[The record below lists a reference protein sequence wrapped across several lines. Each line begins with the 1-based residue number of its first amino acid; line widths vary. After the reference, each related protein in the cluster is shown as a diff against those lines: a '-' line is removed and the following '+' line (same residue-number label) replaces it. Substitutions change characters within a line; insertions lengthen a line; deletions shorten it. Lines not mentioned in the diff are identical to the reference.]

1 MLALLLVAGPF
12 AALPARADWPS
23 SRAWTLMSTCPD
35 ARRLRAELERAADS
49 MRVGAPHEAGE
60 AYYWLGISERRAG
73 LADRA
78 IAHFARAAELRGSAE
93 DRLVLADAHL
103 ARARPEDL
111 ELVAALMRRSAAES
125 GLEEATRFEA
135 RLGWAMFLAGRADS
149 AMQVFRPI
157 LSTLERDPVWRERV
171 GRAAAAACH
180 GDARLAI
187 EWLYP
192 VAIATRGADRNAIE
206 ALRAAMAKDPDTRSI
221 DLDRLLRSSL
231 AGVEAAERIGVEALG
246 GRLLRRSA
254 SDGFPISAAWFASPR
269 RQPVAVVL
277 LSSGDSLSG
286 CDSLVAT
293 LRHAGLAALL
303 VERRGSRGAAG
314 PGGALLSDFD
324 GREAALES
332 RVALDGLEALRAV
345 ARQAPLD
352 TTRVV
357 FAGVRNAAPTAVL
370 AATLTPRAR
379 GLLLISPDPAPTDLG
394 TTCARLARLQT
405 PMFIQLAPEDY
416 GIAGVADALYQSGQR
431 ATSFVA
437 DSRAPGRG
445 VEPFRGDP
453 SIAPRFARWVAYAL
467 KTPAT
472 PATPRSAPRRE

>member
-1 MLALLLVAGPF
+1 MLALLLVAAPF
-12 AALPARADWPS
+12 AAGPARADWPS

-35 ARRLRAELERAADS
+35 ARQLRAELERVADS
-49 MRVGAPHEAGE
+49 MRAGTPQEAGE

-73 LADRA
+73 LAERA
-78 IAHFARAAELRGSAE
+78 IAHFAHATELRGASE
-93 DRLVLADAHL
+93 DRLALADAWL

-111 ELVAALMRRSAAES
+111 ESVAALMRRSAAGS
-125 GLEEATRFEA
+125 GLEEATRFDA

-157 LSTLERDPVWRERV
+157 LLTLERDPVWRERF
-171 GRAAAAACH
+171 GRAAAATH
-180 GDARLAI
+180 RGDARLAI
-187 EWLYP
+187 QWLYP

-206 ALRAAMAKDPDTRSI
+206 ALRAAMAEEPDTHSL
-221 DLDRLLRSSL
+221 DLDRLLRGSL
-231 AGVEAAERIGVEALG
+231 ARVEAAERAAVEALG
-246 GRLLRRSA
+246 GRLLRRTA
-254 SDGFPISAAWFASPR
+254 SDGFPISAAWFAGPR

-293 LRHAGLAALL
+293 LRRAGLAALL

-314 PGGALLSDFD
+314 PGGALRSDFD

-345 ARQAPLD
+345 ARRSPLD

-357 FAGVRNAAPTAVL
+357 FAGVRDAAPTAVL

-379 GLLLISPDPAPTDLG
+379 GLLLISPNPAPTDFG
-394 TTCARLARLQT
+394 TTCARIARLQR

-416 GIAGVADALYQSGQR
+416 EIAGIADALYQSGQR

-445 VEPFRGDP
+445 IEQYRGDP

-467 KTPAT
+467 KTPSP
-472 PATPRSAPRRE
+472 PATRRSAPRRE